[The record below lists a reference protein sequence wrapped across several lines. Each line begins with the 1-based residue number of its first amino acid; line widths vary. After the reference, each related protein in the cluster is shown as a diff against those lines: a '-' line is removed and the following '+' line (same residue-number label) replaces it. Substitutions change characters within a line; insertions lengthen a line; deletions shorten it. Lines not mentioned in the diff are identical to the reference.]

1 MKKILTF
8 LLMLTLLLSV
18 NTSAQAADFEDIP
31 AKFSFHIELDYL
43 IERDIIN
50 GYPDGTFK
58 PNALMAKKHI
68 ASMLVK
74 ALDLPTDNVK
84 NPNYKDVPTS
94 HPYYKE
100 IAAAYTAGIFGDGTY
115 FKPESH
121 ISRAFMAK
129 ILSEAFNLKSIA
141 DNAKTYKDVPQNHE
155 FYRVIQLV
163 SMNNIAQGNE
173 IEDHKGYFTYTYNF
187 NPNQLLTR
195 AHFSAFLARAM
206 SLRTGDYL
214 PDKNYVYISY
224 HDGYKV
230 QLKFSHYD
238 YEYSEKSGLWEQT
251 VYWTNGEIENY
262 LLAYGAQN
270 GQFFLGYYESEGV
283 YYTSYPFTIGLKY
296 DTLHEED
303 FPEKQEI
310 VETSANVMIE
320 DELYNDVVVVRYTL
334 HNWIKVNGEE
344 VKDGYSSSYMYIAK
358 QRGIIGF
365 SDEPYENIE
374 SFFLERVPVSSF
386 E

>member
-8 LLMLTLLLSV
+8 LLMLTFLLSA
-18 NTSAQAADFEDIP
+18 NISAQAADFEDIP

-141 DNAKTYKDVPQNHE
+141 DNAKTYKDVPKNHQ

-163 SMNNIAQGNE
+163 SMNNIAQGTE
-173 IEDHKGYFTYTYNF
+173 IKDREGYSTYTYNF

-206 SLRTGDYL
+206 SLKTGDYL
-214 PDKNYVYISY
+214 PDKNYVYIDYYDSVES
-224 HDGYKV
+224 H
-230 QLKFSHYD
+230 LKFSYYD
-238 YEYSEKSGLWEQT
+238 PESRENLEVWEHT
-251 VYWTNGEIENY
+251 RYLTNGEIEDGI
-262 LLAYGAQN
+262 LAYGIDN
-270 GQFFLGYYESEGV
+270 GQFYLGYYQSEGGFF
-283 YYTSYPFTIGLKY
+283 TSYPFTIGLKY
-296 DTLHEED
+296 DTLHEDEY
-303 FPEKQEI
+303 PGKEEI
-310 VETSANVMIE
+310 IDTNASVTIE
-320 DELYNDVVVVRYTL
+320 NKLYTDVVVVKSTGID
-334 HNWIKVNGEE
+334 WITVNGES
-344 VKDGYSSSYMYIAK
+344 VANGYSSSYMYIAK

-365 SDEPYENIE
+365 SDEPYEDIE
-374 SFFLERVPVSSF
+374 PFYLERVPVSSF